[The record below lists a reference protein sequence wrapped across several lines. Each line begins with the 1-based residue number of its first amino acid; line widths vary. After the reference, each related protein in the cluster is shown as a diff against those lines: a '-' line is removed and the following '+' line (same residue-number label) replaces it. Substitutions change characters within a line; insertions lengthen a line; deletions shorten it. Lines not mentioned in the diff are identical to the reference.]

1 MLKICAEEA
10 HTIYEEDVDMNSR
23 KARIFLG
30 AFLALFLLAGTAFAA
45 EVALTS
51 VGQSP
56 DGTMVQ
62 VIMKRL
68 KISMEYDKLMEP
80 EALTDQKVLIAVVGG
95 SSKGLGAAGID
106 KDQEQARAMALL
118 DAAKSKG
125 MKILVMHV
133 GGEGRRGQL
142 SDMFIQ
148 AVTPKGDA
156 IILVEGAD
164 NDGIFTNLAGEGVT
178 IYTAESV
185 KKTEEPLKM
194 VLASWGV
201 GQ

>member
-1 MLKICAEEA
+1 MLKIT
-10 HTIYEEDVDMNSR
+10 HKEDVDMQSQ
-23 KARIFLG
+23 KTRIILG
-30 AFLALFLLAGTAFAA
+30 TLAALLLLAGSAFAA

-62 VIMKRL
+62 VVMKRL

-80 EALTDQKVLIAVVGG
+80 GALTDEKVLIAVVGG

-106 KDQEQARAMALL
+106 KDQELVRALALL
-118 DAAKSKG
+118 DAAKAKG

-142 SDMFIQ
+142 SDLFIE
-148 AVTPKGDA
+148 AVTPRGDA
-156 IILVEGAD
+156 IILVQGAD
-164 NDGIFTNLAGEGVT
+164 NDGIFTNLAGEGVE

-185 KKTEEPLKM
+185 KKTTDPLKE
-194 VLASWGV
+194 VLTSWGV

>member
-1 MLKICAEEA
+1 
-10 HTIYEEDVDMNSR
+10 MNS
-23 KARIFLG
+23 KKTRIALG
-30 AFLALFLLAGTAFAA
+30 VLVALFVLAGTAFAA

-62 VIMKRL
+62 VVMKRL

-80 EALTDQKVLIAVVGG
+80 AALTDQKVLIAVVGG

-106 KDQEQARAMALL
+106 KDQELARAMALL
-118 DAAKSKG
+118 EAAKAKG

-142 SDMFIQ
+142 SDLFIE

-156 IILVEGAD
+156 IILVQGAD
-164 NDGIFTNLAGEGVT
+164 HDGIFTNLAGEGVE

-185 KKTEEPLKM
+185 KKTTDPLKE

>member
-1 MLKICAEEA
+1 MF
-10 HTIYEEDVDMNSR
+10 MR
-23 KARIFLG
+23 KARIFAATLG
-30 AFLALFLLAGTAFAA
+30 VLFLLAGSALAA

-56 DGTMVQ
+56 DGTMVK
-62 VIMKRL
+62 VIMN
-68 KISMEYDKLMEP
+68 KIKVPVDYDKLME
-80 EALTDQKVLIAVVGG
+80 AASLGDQKVLIAVVGG
-95 SSKGLGAAGID
+95 SSKGLGAAGVD
-106 KDQEQARAMALL
+106 KEQEKARAVTLL
-118 DAAKSKG
+118 DAAKAKG
-125 MKILVMHV
+125 IKILVMHV

-142 SDMFIQ
+142 SDMFIE

-164 NDGIFTNLAGEGVT
+164 KDGIFTRLAGEGVQ
-178 IYTAESV
+178 ILTAETV
-185 KKTEEPLKM
+185 KKTADPLKE